1 MMNEIQLETAILKGL
16 MREQKLNTKGL
27 LHENYQNMDFKQQK
41 DMFQLRKQA
50 KARVQEIRD
59 KFFSVD
65 WRKRAN
71 DEEKLIDMINMR

>member
-1 MMNEIQLETAILKGL
+1 MPNMIELETSILKGL

-27 LHENYQNMDFKQQK
+27 IHENYQQMSFEQQK
-41 DMFQLRKQA
+41 SMFQLRKQSKDRA
-50 KARVQEIRD
+50 QEIRD

-65 WRKRAN
+65 WRKQAH